1 MTTLVLCCA
10 DLSTSCPFGYSA
22 LQDVANFLASQ
33 APAVDP
39 ETVKFSTTFP
49 RYVGHIFYILFY
61 WVYLQCREVVG
72 KQYDHCLL
80 QFIDASAWIFLVETF
95 TPSS

>member
-10 DLSTSCPFGYSA
+10 DLSTSYPFGYSA

-33 APAVDP
+33 APTVDP

-61 WVYLQCREVVG
+61 WVVLAMQGSGWKAVRS
-72 KQYDHCLL
+72 L
-80 QFIDASAWIFLVETF
+80 
-95 TPSS
+95 PSPVH